1 MGTALAVVLLVLMV
15 VLNCLPQETTV
26 IRPLD
31 PRPYKP
37 GQRKWKKKV
46 TYRSYRL

>member
-1 MGTALAVVLLVLMV
+1 MGTVLAVVLLVLMV
-15 VLNCLPQETTV
+15 VLNSLPTETTV
-26 IRPLD
+26 NRPLD

-37 GQRKWKKKV
+37 GQRKWQKKR